1 MAPEDCA
8 LGITGGRGLL
18 DRCDPKMREM
28 VMAGLLRAS
37 DPDPLLVVN
46 PGGTSPLL
54 FTADHAGRVIPT
66 ALGDLGLADAERA
79 RHIGWDIGIWGVTK
93 RLAATLDA
101 VALGQLYSRL
111 VIDCN
116 RNPAW
121 PGSMPVI
128 SESTDIPGNLHLTE
142 TDRAARVAEIFTPYH
157 SRIAA
162 ELDRGGFGAL
172 IAMHSFTPVYK
183 GVARPWH
190 AGVLFHRHD
199 RLAMIMAELLR
210 AEGGLVVGENEP
222 YFVNDATD
230 YSVPVHAE
238 RRGLPYLELEIR
250 QDLIAD
256 AAGEIA
262 WAERLGRLLPVMWE
276 RFKGE

>member
-1 MAPEDCA
+1 
-8 LGITGGRGLL
+8 
-18 DRCDPKMREM
+18 
-28 VMAGLLRAS
+28 MAGLLKES

-46 PGGTSPLL
+46 PDGTSPLL
-54 FTADHAGRVIPT
+54 FTADHAGRVIP
-66 ALGDLGLADAERA
+66 ASLGDLGLPDHERA

-93 RLAATLDA
+93 RLSAALDA
-101 VALGQLYSRL
+101 MALGQAYSRL

-116 RNPAW
+116 RNPTW
-121 PGSMPVI
+121 PGAMPVI
-128 SESTDIPGNLHLTE
+128 SESTEIPGNRHLT
-142 TDRAARVAEIFTPYH
+142 DAARAAREGEIFTPYH
-157 SRIAA
+157 RRIAA
-162 ELDRGGFGAL
+162 ELDSRRFGAL

-199 RLAMIMAELLR
+199 RLALIMADLLR

-262 WAERLGRLLPVMWE
+262 WAERLGRLLPVMWA
-276 RFKGE
+276 RFKQ

>member
-1 MAPEDCA
+1 
-8 LGITGGRGLL
+8 
-18 DRCDPKMREM
+18 
-28 VMAGLLRAS
+28 MAGLLKES

-46 PGGTSPLL
+46 PDGTSPLL
-54 FTADHAGRVIPT
+54 FTADHAGRAIP
-66 ALGDLGLADAERA
+66 ASLGDLGLPDHERA

-93 RLAATLDA
+93 RLSAALDA
-101 VALGQLYSRL
+101 MALGQAYSRL

-116 RNPAW
+116 RNPTW
-121 PGSMPVI
+121 PGAMPVI
-128 SESTDIPGNLHLTE
+128 SESTEIPGNMHLT
-142 TDRAARVAEIFTPYH
+142 DAARAAREGEIFAPYH

-162 ELDRGGFGAL
+162 ELDSRRFGAL

-199 RLAMIMAELLR
+199 RLALIMADLLR

-262 WAERLGRLLPVMWE
+262 WAERLGRLLPVMWA
-276 RFKGE
+276 RFKQ